1 MYAAAVDNWDKIVIH
16 ANDTDVVVL
25 LLYLV
30 PSLHQ
35 IGLKEIWMNVSVD
48 SCWPIPI
55 LANRLDDQLSKVLP
69 FINSSGERD
78 TASYTYFQGKQKWF
92 CHTIKANI
100 SALTN

>member
-25 LLYLV
+25 LLNLA

-35 IGLKEIWMNVSVD
+35 IGFKEIWMHVSVY

-55 LANRLDDQLSKVLP
+55 LANRLGGQLSKVLP
-69 FINSSGERD
+69 FINSLSVRD
-78 TASYTYFQGKQKWF
+78 TTSYTY
-92 CHTIKANI
+92 I
-100 SALTN
+100 